1 MEEVFKFGQM
11 VQDMTDFGKKEWLTV
26 EDDWYM
32 PTEMFTLENGS
43 KTRLTDMEF
52 SKTTT
57 EVATKAI
64 GLTINNTVTEQKHG
78 QMVLHM
84 LVNMPTAW
92 NTAKE
97 NFAGLI
103 RVLMR
108 VFLKKTICTER
119 ASINGTMVEYLEVL
133 MLITLW
139 RDTEYL
145 LGRMDVNMLEAM

>member
-11 VQDMTDFGKKEWLTV
+11 VQDMTDFGKKEWLTA

-84 LVNMPTAW
+84 LVNMPTA
-92 NTAKE
+92 
-97 NFAGLI
+97 
-103 RVLMR
+103 
-108 VFLKKTICTER
+108 
-119 ASINGTMVEYLEVL
+119 
-133 MLITLW
+133 
-139 RDTEYL
+139 
-145 LGRMDVNMLEAM
+145 